1 MCIAVPMRVLEVRSD
16 SDVVVTRPGRTE
28 IANASFADE
37 MPAVGD
43 LVLVF
48 RGTILRTVSQD
59 EALKIESALC
69 CVEEAMRTDEAESAD
84 AAFAD
89 IIENTGE
96 LPPHLQKLV
105 GQIFLCRQLI
115 QAAAVALC
123 KLGHEA
129 SPTFLINS
137 SIRA

>member
-28 IANASFADE
+28 IANA

-89 IIENTGE
+89 IIENTGK

-105 GQIFLCRQLI
+105 GQ
-115 QAAAVALC
+115 
-123 KLGHEA
+123 K
-129 SPTFLINS
+129 TM
-137 SIRA
+137 

>member
-28 IANASFADE
+28 IANASFADQ

-69 CVEEAMRTDEAESAD
+69 CVEKAMRTDEAESAD

-89 IIENTGE
+89 IIENTGK

-105 GQIFLCRQLI
+105 GQ
-115 QAAAVALC
+115 
-123 KLGHEA
+123 K
-129 SPTFLINS
+129 TM
-137 SIRA
+137 

>member
-1 MCIAVPMRVLEVRSD
+1 MCIAVPMRVLEVRND
-16 SDVVVTRPGRTE
+16 CDVVVTRPGRTE

-37 MPAVGD
+37 MPEVGD

-59 EALKIESALC
+59 EALKIEPDYPQALIRRGLALSQLGYADSALC

-89 IIENTGE
+89 IIENTGK

-105 GQIFLCRQLI
+105 GQKTL
-115 QAAAVALC
+115 
-123 KLGHEA
+123 
-129 SPTFLINS
+129 
-137 SIRA
+137 

>member
-48 RGTILRTVSQD
+48 RGTILRKTRRSKSSRHC
-59 EALKIESALC
+59 AAWKKPCARTKPKAPTPPLPTSLKTPGSFR
-69 CVEEAMRTDEAESAD
+69 RT
-84 AAFAD
+84 
-89 IIENTGE
+89 
-96 LPPHLQKLV
+96 
-105 GQIFLCRQLI
+105 
-115 QAAAVALC
+115 C
-123 KLGHEA
+123 K
-129 SPTFLINS
+129 S
-137 SIRA
+137 SSVRKRYSLLSEKGR

>member
-28 IANASFADE
+28 IANASFADQ

-48 RGTILRTVSQD
+48 RGTILRTVSQE

-69 CVEEAMRTDEAESAD
+69 CVEEAMRTDAAESAD

-89 IIENTGE
+89 IIENTGK

-105 GQIFLCRQLI
+105 GQ
-115 QAAAVALC
+115 
-123 KLGHEA
+123 K
-129 SPTFLINS
+129 TM
-137 SIRA
+137 

>member
-28 IANASFADE
+28 IANASFADQ

-89 IIENTGE
+89 IIETPGSFRRTCKSSSVRKRCSLLSE
-96 LPPHLQKLV
+96 KGRRVFSP
-105 GQIFLCRQLI
+105 
-115 QAAAVALC
+115 AL
-123 KLGHEA
+123 L
-129 SPTFLINS
+129 F
-137 SIRA
+137 

>member
-69 CVEEAMRTDEAESAD
+69 CVEEVMRTDEAESAD

-89 IIENTGE
+89 IIENTGK
-96 LPPHLQKLV
+96 LPPHLLKLV
-105 GQIFLCRQLI
+105 GQ
-115 QAAAVALC
+115 
-123 KLGHEA
+123 K
-129 SPTFLINS
+129 TM
-137 SIRA
+137 

>member
-16 SDVVVTRPGRTE
+16 SDVVVTRPGSTE

-59 EALKIESALC
+59 EALKIESA
-69 CVEEAMRTDEAESAD
+69 
-84 AAFAD
+84 
-89 IIENTGE
+89 
-96 LPPHLQKLV
+96 
-105 GQIFLCRQLI
+105 
-115 QAAAVALC
+115 
-123 KLGHEA
+123 
-129 SPTFLINS
+129 
-137 SIRA
+137 

>member
-1 MCIAVPMRVLEVRSD
+1 MCIAVPMRVLEVRND
-16 SDVVVTRPGRTE
+16 CDVVVTRPGRTE

-37 MPAVGD
+37 MPKVGD

-69 CVEEAMRTDEAESAD
+69 CVEETMRTDEAESANT
-84 AAFAD
+84 AFAD
-89 IIENTGE
+89 IIENTGK

-105 GQIFLCRQLI
+105 GQKTL
-115 QAAAVALC
+115 
-123 KLGHEA
+123 
-129 SPTFLINS
+129 
-137 SIRA
+137 

>member
-69 CVEEAMRTDEAESAD
+69 CVEAAMRTDEA
-84 AAFAD
+84 
-89 IIENTGE
+89 
-96 LPPHLQKLV
+96 
-105 GQIFLCRQLI
+105 
-115 QAAAVALC
+115 
-123 KLGHEA
+123 
-129 SPTFLINS
+129 
-137 SIRA
+137 

>member
-59 EALKIESALC
+59 EALKIESALR

-89 IIENTGE
+89 IIENTGK

-105 GQIFLCRQLI
+105 GQ
-115 QAAAVALC
+115 
-123 KLGHEA
+123 K
-129 SPTFLINS
+129 TM
-137 SIRA
+137 